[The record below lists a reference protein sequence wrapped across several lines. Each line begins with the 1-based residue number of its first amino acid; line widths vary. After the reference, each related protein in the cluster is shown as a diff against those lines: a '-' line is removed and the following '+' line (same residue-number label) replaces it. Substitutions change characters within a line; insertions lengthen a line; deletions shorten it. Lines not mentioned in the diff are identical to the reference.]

1 MTTYLLLLMH
11 PDDIKSP
18 RSLKNNSIYTIII
31 IRILFLHVNIHQD
44 VHVNV
49 VHAYTDIKITIDSYS
64 LFLYLFNNP
73 RQLSD
78 NTWRSQRPTLFLIRD
93 ISRFSHNSRSKDR
106 PQLKIPQT
114 TSRGNS
120 GKYISNTSTS
130 FISAWCPD
138 NIRFLTQNNILLTFN

>member
-78 NTWRSQRPTLFLIRD
+78 NTWRS
-93 ISRFSHNSRSKDR
+93 
-106 PQLKIPQT
+106 
-114 TSRGNS
+114 
-120 GKYISNTSTS
+120 
-130 FISAWCPD
+130 
-138 NIRFLTQNNILLTFN
+138 